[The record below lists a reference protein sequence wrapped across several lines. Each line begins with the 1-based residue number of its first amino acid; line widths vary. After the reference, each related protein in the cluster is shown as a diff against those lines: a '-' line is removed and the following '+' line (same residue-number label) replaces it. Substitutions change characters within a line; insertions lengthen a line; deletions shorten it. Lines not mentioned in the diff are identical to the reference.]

1 MEIKIFDEAI
11 NRGLQEIINEQ
22 NRVYCRRLRD
32 EILALIESK
41 ADEKLILKKIVD
53 ILNEHYATTYYDPR
67 GW

>member
-1 MEIKIFDEAI
+1 MEIKILDEAI

>member
-22 NRVYCRRLRD
+22 NRNYCRRLRD
-32 EILALIESK
+32 EIMALIESK

-53 ILNEHYATTYYDPR
+53 ILNDRYCTTYYDPR